1 MAFKSRIHGNILRVR
16 LPPNRILGRNL
27 VRLRS
32 QANLTQ
38 ERLAEKADISRGF
51 LQEIEKGGKNPSIN
65 VVARLKQ
72 ALRCSWDELFRG
84 LD

>member
-1 MAFKSRIHGNILRVR
+1 
-16 LPPNRILGRNL
+16 

-32 QANLTQ
+32 QFGLTQ
-38 ERLAEKADISRGF
+38 ERLAEKAEISRGF
-51 LQEIEKGGKNPSIN
+51 LQEIEKGAKNPSIN

-72 ALRCSWDELFRG
+72 ALHCSWDELFRG

>member
-1 MAFKSRIHGNILRVR
+1 MR
-16 LPPNRILGRNL
+16 LPPNRILGRNI

-32 QANLTQ
+32 LTSITQ
-38 ERLAEKADISRGF
+38 EQLAEKADISRGF
-51 LQEIEKGGKNPSIN
+51 LQEIEKGAKNPTIN